1 MSVEDSSPCS
11 PRVNATT
18 RPRKIWTPEE
28 DVTLKTL
35 VARYGDARGP
45 QGHWKD
51 IAAAL
56 QDRTAKDCRKRWF
69 HSLDPSIK
77 KGRWTAHEDQI
88 LLSAYARMGPAWHD
102 IVKDRLS
109 GWSLQEDEIL
119 REGVRTLGH
128 RWSALSA
135 KLPGRPPLTCRNR
148 WRALSKT
155 SKRPL
160 TTGTP
165 SPRSL
170 ATTNSGDAT
179 TSDAPEP
186 SLNSLQ
192 VATEVDADISN
203 VIDIDDIATS
213 MVDMSTGLYTDD
225 FCFVGDAASYDSIL
239 HHSQLSSNLPPSLD
253 LGHVSEP
260 LHQALREPT
269 SNSHNSTPKAWRS
282 NRNIVLGSKY
292 HFGDPSSPTR
302 SNLLKDA
309 PIAVP
314 LCLL

>member
-56 QDRTAKDCRKRWF
+56 QDRTAKVEPTPPHRGKMAMR
-69 HSLDPSIK
+69 
-77 KGRWTAHEDQI
+77 A
-88 LLSAYARMGPAWHD
+88 
-102 IVKDRLS
+102 DRPQGL
-109 GWSLQEDEIL
+109 
-119 REGVRTLGH
+119 
-128 RWSALSA
+128 
-135 KLPGRPPLTCRNR
+135 
-148 WRALSKT
+148 
-155 SKRPL
+155 PL

-170 ATTNSGDAT
+170 ATTNRGDAT

-192 VATEVDADISN
+192 VVTEADADISN
-203 VIDIDDIATS
+203 VMNIDDIATS

-225 FCFVGDAASYDSIL
+225 FRFVGDAASYDSIL

-269 SNSHNSTPKAWRS
+269 SNSHNSTPKVWRS

-302 SNLLKDA
+302 SNLLKDT

-314 LCLL
+314 LRLL